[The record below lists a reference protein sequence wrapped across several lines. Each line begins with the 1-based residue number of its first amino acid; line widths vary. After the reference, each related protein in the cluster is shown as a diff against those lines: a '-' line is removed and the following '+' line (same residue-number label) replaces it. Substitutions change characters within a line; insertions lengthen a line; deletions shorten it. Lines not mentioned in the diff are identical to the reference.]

1 MKKVLAVLV
10 VLAVGCVGS
19 MVFAAESETP
29 VVKGNVEV
37 YGQAKVSVDLI
48 STGSSSTGI
57 VDKNLSRVSSNSSRL
72 GVKGKEDLGNGLSLV
87 MQAEMAVGY
96 DVGTTTFKWR
106 ETYAGFSHEQ
116 VGTLLFGIHY
126 TPYYLATGPLNPFGD
141 TMGDYRA
148 IMGTVNGKLSFGN
161 RTDNT
166 IMYITPKWGGFQ
178 MMASTSES
186 GQENK
191 VSTASAAGQYSVS
204 ATYSGG
210 PLYVALAHEQQNNGF
225 GKFDAA
231 GAKESGSKVGAG
243 FTFGG
248 TKVGLVYEA
257 LKNDQSDSVYTRNA
271 YYASVSQKLGAE
283 TIKIAYGKAEDG
295 KSSANTGATLMSIG
309 IDHTFSKRTK
319 VYALYAKTKNE
330 DGATY
335 GLGTDAEG
343 GAYAPTIAGD
353 SPSVISFG
361 VNHSF

>member
-1 MKKVLAVLV
+1 MKKVLAALV
-10 VLAVGCVGS
+10 AVVIIGVGS
-19 MVFAAESETP
+19 MVSAAESETP

-48 STGSSSTGI
+48 STGSSSTGA
-57 VDKNLSRVSSNSSRL
+57 VDKNLTRVSSNSSRF
-72 GVKGKEDLGNGLSLV
+72 GVKDKEDLGSGLSLV

-96 DVGTTTFKWR
+96 DVGSTTFKWR
-106 ETYAGFSHEQ
+106 ETYAGFSQEQ

-141 TMGDYRA
+141 TMADYRA

-166 IMYITPKWGGFQ
+166 IMYMSQKWSGFQ
-178 MMASTSES
+178 IMASTSET

-191 VSTASAAGQYSVS
+191 VSTASTPGQYSVS
-204 ATYSGG
+204 ATYAGG
-210 PLYVALAHEQQNNGF
+210 PLYVALAHEQQSNGF
-225 GKFDAA
+225 GKFDSA
-231 GAKESGSKVGAG
+231 GAKEAGTRVGAG
-243 FTFGG
+243 FTFGD
-248 TKVGLVYEA
+248 TKVGLVYEN

-271 YYASVSQKLGAE
+271 YYASVSQKIGAE
-283 TIKIAYGKAEDG
+283 TLKLAYGRAEDG
-295 KSSANTGATLMSIG
+295 QSAADTGATLMSVG
-309 IDHTFSKRTK
+309 IDHTFSKRTT
-319 VYALYAKTKNE
+319 VYALYAKTKND

-335 GLGTDAEG
+335 GLGTDAAG